1 MTKYVPKHLSSRAG
15 YLDAARMG
23 AAAARGGRSAVALGV
38 GATLPTGAAALLT
51 APAFAAEE
59 APAPAAAG
67 ASSKV
72 LAFNAR
78 GAEVKQVQARLALVR
93 DGWYGPVTTAAVKDF
108 QRANGLAVDGVVGAR
123 TWAAL
128 NTTSTKPGTGA
139 GSDDSVLSQGDQ
151 GALVRAVQKKL
162 GVPADGVFG
171 PRTHA
176 AVTAFQQAHGLAGDG
191 VVGVQTTYALA
202 KVSSTHASDPAD
214 GKGTDG
220 TSKDGDTTSGS
231 NVRTAIVSPNAPYE
245 MPFRAGYV
253 ARISQGPYGSASHYK
268 VNDKHHVD
276 FAVPAGTPVVASAS
290 GVVIMAEYNTGGG
303 NTILIRDASGHAME
317 YAHLSSM
324 NVVPGQRVVQ
334 GQQIARSGNTGN
346 STGPHLHWGIVD
358 GRNFV
363 SIKIAESKELGTSY
377 VPGTLAMS
385 RNG

>member
-23 AAAARGGRSAVALGV
+23 AAAARSSRSAVALGV
-38 GATLPTGAAALLT
+38 SAALPAGAAALLT
-51 APAFAAEE
+51 APAFAAEDSS
-59 APAPAAAG
+59 AG
-67 ASSKV
+67 ASQDASAKG

-108 QRANGLAVDGVVGAR
+108 QRANGLTVDGVVGVR

-128 NTTSTKPGTGA
+128 NATSTKAGSGA
-139 GSDDSVLSQGDQ
+139 GTDDSVLAQGDE

-171 PRTHA
+171 ARTVS
-176 AVTAFQQAHGLAGDG
+176 AVKAFQEAHGLAVDG
-191 VVGVQTTYALA
+191 IVGVQTTYALA
-202 KVSSTHASDPAD
+202 RVSSADASDAAS
-214 GKGTDG
+214 GKD
-220 TSKDGDTTSGS
+220 KDSDTPSRS
-231 NVRTAIVSPNAPYE
+231 SVRKAIVDPNAPYE
-245 MPFRAGYV
+245 MPFQAGYV

-276 FAVPAGTPVVASAS
+276 FAVPVGTPVVASRA
-290 GVVIMAEYNTGGG
+290 GVVIMAGPNTTGG
-303 NTILIRDASGHAME
+303 NVVLVRDASGYSME
-317 YAHLSSM
+317 YAHLSSLD
-324 NVVPGQRVVQ
+324 VVPGQQVAQ
-334 GQQIARSGNTGN
+334 GQQIGRSGNTGY

-363 SIKIAESKELGTSY
+363 SIKVAESKELGTSY
-377 VPGTLAMS
+377 EPGTLVMS
-385 RNG
+385 HNG